1 MNINDSNQY
10 CLSLLGLI
18 SAVIFDKVLNSEI
31 KPKLGIVIYY
41 YFFLIPIPADV
52 YHLNYKS
59 YHS

>member
-31 KPKLGIVIYY
+31 KPKLGIVKY
-41 YFFLIPIPADV
+41 YFFF
-52 YHLNYKS
+52 
-59 YHS
+59 